1 MLKDIKDASDISRNL
16 LNSLLDL
23 PVQNLN
29 SSELKLLRKCRLN
42 ALELFR
48 DILIISSKIESRK
61 FRLKEVD
68 K

>member
-1 MLKDIKDASDISRNL
+1 MVKNIKDASDISRNL

-48 DILIISSKIESRK
+48 YILIISSKIESRK